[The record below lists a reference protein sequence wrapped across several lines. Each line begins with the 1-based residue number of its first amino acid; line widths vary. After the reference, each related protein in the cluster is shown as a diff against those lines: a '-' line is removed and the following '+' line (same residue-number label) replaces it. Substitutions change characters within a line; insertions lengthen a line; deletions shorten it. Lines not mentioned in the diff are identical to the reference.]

1 MSEPDPV
8 LALLDDLV
16 QAVRGS
22 AARTIEVS
30 ADSFSLSVTRDDA
43 ARDEAAAGDALA
55 SSVVMAGAVASSPVA
70 SPADAALP
78 RTQRVHA
85 PAVGIFSATR
95 AWVVGDRVAR
105 GDVLGAIQTLGHLA
119 EIGAPAD
126 GTIAEVLASAGSPV
140 EYGQPLFAITLD

>member
-1 MSEPDPV
+1 MSEPDPI

-43 ARDEAAAGDALA
+43 SAVEAVAPGALA
-55 SSVVMAGAVASSPVA
+55 VATAEV
-70 SPADAALP
+70 ALP

-105 GDVLGAIQTLGHLA
+105 GDALGAIQTLGHLA

-140 EYGQPLFAITLD
+140 EYGQPLFAITLG

>member
-1 MSEPDPV
+1 MSESDPI

-22 AARTIEVS
+22 VARTIEVS

-43 ARDEAAAGDALA
+43 TRDEAVAPSA
-55 SSVVMAGAVASSPVA
+55 MAA
-70 SPADAALP
+70 SPAEVALP

-105 GDVLGAIQTLGHLA
+105 GDALGAIQTLGHLA
-119 EIGAPAD
+119 EISAPAD
-126 GTIAEVLASAGSPV
+126 GTIVEVLASAGSPV

>member
-1 MSEPDPV
+1 MSEPDPI

-22 AARTIEVS
+22 VARTIEVS

-43 ARDEAAAGDALA
+43 TRDEAVAPSA
-55 SSVVMAGAVASSPVA
+55 MAA
-70 SPADAALP
+70 SPAEVALP

-95 AWVVGDRVAR
+95 AWVVGERVAR
-105 GDVLGAIQTLGHLA
+105 GDALGAIQTLGHLA

>member
-1 MSEPDPV
+1 MSEPDPI

-22 AARTIEVS
+22 VARTIEVS

-43 ARDEAAAGDALA
+43 TRDEAVAPSAMAAW
-55 SSVVMAGAVASSPVA
+55 
-70 SPADAALP
+70 PAEVALP

-85 PAVGIFSATR
+85 PSVGIFSATR
-95 AWVVGDRVAR
+95 AWAVGDRVAR
-105 GDVLGAIQTLGHLA
+105 GDAIGAIQTLGHLA
-119 EIGAPAD
+119 EISAPAD

>member
-22 AARTIEVS
+22 VARTIEVS

-43 ARDEAAAGDALA
+43 SVVEAVAPHALA
-55 SSVVMAGAVASSPVA
+55 G
-70 SPADAALP
+70 PAAEVALP

-105 GDVLGAIQTLGHLA
+105 GDALGAIQTLGHLA

>member
-22 AARTIEVS
+22 VAKTIEVS

-43 ARDEAAAGDALA
+43 ARDAAAADEALA
-55 SSVVMAGAVASSPVA
+55 SSAVMPGAVASSAAEV
-70 SPADAALP
+70 ALP

-95 AWVVGDRVAR
+95 AWVGGDRVAR
-105 GDVLGAIQTLGHLA
+105 GDALGAIQTLGHLA

-126 GTIAEVLASAGSPV
+126 GTIAEVLASTGSPV

>member
-1 MSEPDPV
+1 MSESDPI

-22 AARTIEVS
+22 VARTIEVS
-30 ADSFSLSVTRDDA
+30 ADSFALSVTRDDA
-43 ARDEAAAGDALA
+43 TRDEAVAPSA
-55 SSVVMAGAVASSPVA
+55 MAA
-70 SPADAALP
+70 SPAEVALP

-95 AWVVGDRVAR
+95 AWVVGERVAR
-105 GDVLGAIQTLGHLA
+105 GDALGAIQTLGHLA
-119 EIGAPAD
+119 EISAPAD
-126 GTIAEVLASAGSPV
+126 GTIVEVLASAGSPV